1 MSDPLRA
8 KLNLLMA
15 AAVAFAFGL
24 GLASALDLTPFSVAA
39 DERRAPEIVIGAPH
53 AADVTLNGGFA
64 DVVEQIAPT
73 VVTIHV
79 EQQVRMAS
87 ARRFPLDEFFRD
99 PRDRRAIPDTQEEE
113 PRIAQGSGSGFIISA
128 DGYILTNN
136 HVIENAQRIEVE
148 LADQRTFANVELI
161 GRDPQT
167 DVAVLKVDAEGL
179 PVAPLGFS
187 DSTRVGEWVLAIG
200 SPGFGRGLPAARGP
214 GTLESTVTAGIVSAK
229 GRNIQILDSRRGGES
244 LNYAIEDFIQTDAVI
259 NRGNSGGP
267 LINARGEVIGINT
280 AIASETGVYEGYGFA
295 VPIELAR
302 EVLDDLIE
310 HGEVRRAVIGVGIL
324 PVTAA
329 DAEYYQLGEVR
340 GALVNGF
347 TGENSPA
354 QQAGIRL
361 GDVITAVEGEPVNSV
376 GDLQRRIRQ
385 YDPGEVV
392 RIDVVRRDR
401 SRESVR
407 VRLAAAETGVAPED
421 RVAATT
427 RRDDALGILQIE
439 PLTAS
444 ERRAREVPE
453 GVDGVLI
460 TDAQTRGPLGR
471 ALRVNPTNMIIQD
484 VNGRSI
490 RSVEDY
496 ERAVAGLEP
505 GDAVNVQVALPIP
518 TRQGVEWQSQFVSI
532 VIPR

>member
-87 ARRFPLDEFFRD
+87 VRRFPLDEFFQD
-99 PRDRRAIPDTQEEE
+99 PRDRRAVPDTQEEE

-128 DGYILTNN
+128 DGYVLTNN
-136 HVIENAQRIEVE
+136 HVIEDAQRIEVE
-148 LADQRTFANVELI
+148 LADQRRFTNVELI

-167 DVAVLKVDAEGL
+167 DVAVLKIDAEGL

-200 SPGFGRGLPAARGP
+200 SPGFGRGTPRGP

-229 GRNIQILDSRRGGES
+229 GRNIDILGQRFTARGQ

-329 DAEYYQLGEVR
+329 DAQYYQLGSVR
-340 GALVNGF
+340 GARVSGF

-354 QQAGIRL
+354 QQAGVRL

-385 YDPGEVV
+385 YDPGDVV

-407 VRLAAAETGVAPED
+407 VRLAAAETGIAPED

-427 RRDDALGILQIE
+427 RRDDALGIVQIE
-439 PLTAS
+439 PLTQS
-444 ERRAREVPE
+444 ERQAREVPE
-453 GVDGVLI
+453 GIDGVLI
-460 TDAQTRGPLGR
+460 TEAQSRGPLGR
-471 ALRVNPTNMIIQD
+471 VLGVNPTSVIIQD
-484 VNGRSI
+484 VNGRRI
-490 RSVEDY
+490 ESVEDY

-505 GDAVNVQVALPIP
+505 GDAVNVQLALPIP
-518 TRQGVEWQSQFVSI
+518 TRQGINWQSQFYSI